1 MNKTTRDAWL
11 KLILTPGLG
20 AVRINRLLQQF
31 KDPEA
36 VVSAS
41 SSELSHAGIN
51 PELLKSLQSPDESR
65 LEAANSWLDA
75 SGLHSMLT
83 IHDED
88 YPGLLKSIDAPP
100 PVLFVNGERTVLAKL
115 QLAVVGSRN
124 PSING
129 RETAHDFAGFL
140 ARAGL
145 VITSGMALGIDAASH
160 EGALDAGG
168 QTIAVAG
175 TGLDRV
181 YPARHR
187 DLAHRIAKNGA
198 LISEFPPGTR
208 PLPQNFP
215 QRNRIISGLSLG
227 VLVVEAAKKS
237 GSLITAYRALEQSR
251 EVFAIPGSI
260 HNPLARGCHQLIR
273 EGAKLVETGQDVL
286 EELGSLAHLAVGI
299 GHDNDSEK
307 MLSKDA
313 AVPSESHK
321 RLLDAMGYD
330 PVTVDTLVERTGLT
344 AAELSSIL
352 LILELNGQVMIQP
365 GGFYMRK
372 NH

>member
-1 MNKTTRDAWL
+1 MMLREAWL
-11 KLILTPGLG
+11 QLILTPGLG
-20 AVRINRLLQQF
+20 AVRINRLLKQF
-31 KDPEA
+31 ADPQA
-36 VVSAS
+36 ILAADPT
-41 SSELSHAGIN
+41 ELAHAGVKAEQI
-51 PELLKSLQSPDESR
+51 KSLHSPDESR
-65 LEAANSWLDA
+65 IDAAQTWLDA
-75 SGLHSMLT
+75 SHLHHILT
-83 IHDED
+83 IHDTD
-88 YPGLLKSIDAPP
+88 YPGLLKSTENPP
-100 PVLFVNGERTVLAKL
+100 PLLFVNGDRGVLAKL
-115 QLAVVGSRN
+115 QLAIVGSRN
-124 PSING
+124 PSANG
-129 RETAHDFAGFL
+129 LETAHDFAGFL
-140 ARAGL
+140 AKADL

-160 EGALDAGG
+160 YGALDAGG

-187 DLAHRIAKNGA
+187 ELAHRIAENGA

-237 GSLITAYRALEQSR
+237 GSLITAYKALEQSR

-286 EELGSLAHLAVGI
+286 EELAPLARLAMDM
-299 GHDNDSEK
+299 GHSSSSEK
-307 MLSKDA
+307 KQDTDVSTVND
-313 AVPSESHK
+313 EHK
-321 RLLDAMGYD
+321 HVLEAMGYD
-330 PVTVDTLVERTGLT
+330 PVSIDSLVERTGLT

-365 GGFYMRK
+365 GGFYVRK
-372 NH
+372 SH